1 MYKISLRS
9 FLLFFVS
16 IAVSSVFTLSAF
28 AAELSPEQERRLRNE
43 LEQVEKEIK
52 EQQSI
57 LSSKQAEASSIERDI
72 AILNAK
78 IAGAKLKIKKHN
90 IEIER
95 LGKDIVVKSGNIKSF
110 ERKIEDGKASLSQIL
125 RKTNELDA
133 FSVPEV
139 LLGGENIS
147 DFFSDIDLFVSVK
160 ESLKDTFTEL
170 RQAKDATEQ
179 EKSSLEEKRNEEID
193 TKINVETEKLI
204 IERGEA
210 EKKRLLALNKAEQ
223 GAYNKVIADKA
234 KRVSEIKAALF
245 KLRDAEAIPFGTA
258 LEYAKNASKLTGVR
272 PAFVL
277 AIITQESNL
286 GANVGSC
293 YLTNDTTGE
302 GVRVTTGVT
311 VKNVMKP
318 ERDIT
323 PFIQITKDLGRDYRQ
338 TRVSCPLS
346 VGYGG
351 AMGPAQFIPSTWQ
364 LFAGRIASA
373 LKADAS
379 DPWNPEHALMASS
392 IYLGDLG
399 AVASSYTAERN
410 AACKYYS
417 GRACGVVKTNTF
429 YGDQVMAR
437 VKAIQANIDILEGN

>member
-9 FLLFFVS
+9 FVLFFVS
-16 IAVSSVFTLSAF
+16 IVVSSAFVMSAKG
-28 AAELSPEQERRLRNE
+28 AELSPEQEKRLRQE

-57 LSSKQAEASSIERDI
+57 LSSKQNEASSIERDI

-78 IAGAKLKIKKHN
+78 IAGAKLKIKKHS

-110 ERKIEDGKASLSQIL
+110 ERKIDDGKDSLSQIL

-139 LLGGENIS
+139 LLRGDNIS
-147 DFFSDIDLFVSVK
+147 DFFSDIDSFISIK

-193 TKINVETEKLI
+193 TKINVESEKI
-204 IERGEA
+204 VIEKGEA

-234 KRVSEIKAALF
+234 KRASEIRAALF

-293 YLTNDTTGE
+293 YLTNNTTGE
-302 GVRVTTGVT
+302 GVRVATGVT
-311 VKNVMKP
+311 LKNVMKP
-318 ERDIT
+318 ERDVA
-323 PFIQITKDLGRDYRQ
+323 PFIQITKDLGRDYTK

-346 VGYGG
+346 IGYGG

-364 LFAGRIASA
+364 LFAKRIASA
-373 LKADAS
+373 LNENAS
-379 DPWNPEHALMASS
+379 DPWNPEHAFMASS

-417 GRACGVVKTNTF
+417 GRACGIVKTNTF

-437 VKAIQANIDILEGN
+437 VKAIQANIDILDGN

>member
-9 FLLFFVS
+9 FVLFFLS
-16 IAVSSVFTLSAF
+16 IVVSSAFVLSAKG
-28 AAELSPEQERRLRNE
+28 AELSPEQEKRLRQE

-57 LSSKQAEASSIERDI
+57 LSSKQNEASSIERDI

-78 IAGAKLKIKKHN
+78 IAGARLKIKKHN

-110 ERKIEDGKASLSQIL
+110 ERKIDDGKDSLSQIL

-139 LLGGENIS
+139 LLRGDNIS
-147 DFFSDIDLFVSVK
+147 DFFSDIDSFISIK

-193 TKINVETEKLI
+193 TKINVESEKI
-204 IERGEA
+204 VIEKGEA

-234 KRVSEIKAALF
+234 KRASEIRAALF

-293 YLTNDTTGE
+293 YLTNNTTGE
-302 GVRVTTGVT
+302 GVRVATGVT
-311 VKNVMKP
+311 LKNVMKP
-318 ERDIT
+318 ERDVV
-323 PFIQITKDLGRDYRQ
+323 PFIQITKDLGRDYTK

-346 VGYGG
+346 IGYGG

-364 LFAGRIASA
+364 LFAKRIAGA
-373 LKADAS
+373 LNAEAS
-379 DPWNPEHALMASS
+379 DPWNPEHAFMASS

-437 VKAIQANIDILEGN
+437 VKAIQANIDILDGN